1 MTNSLPDNLI
11 SRLTRVTI
19 VNKTFTD
26 DNGKTVEYPR
36 LVLQTT
42 IKGQDVQIETK
53 IEQKNISL
61 LKLADTEEERKA
73 LGLFANG
80 EE

>member
-11 SRLTRVTI
+11 SRLTRVAI

-42 IKGQDVQIETK
+42 IKGQDVEIETK

-73 LGLFANG
+73 LGVFANG